1 MQNGCHS
8 KCIRMNMLN
17 GDGNF
22 SREIV
27 LFFIVPFKALQEKFK
42 KKSHCCLIKFY
53 RGHFSLTNGL
63 LMNFSF

>member
-27 LFFIVPFKALQEKFK
+27 LFFIVSFKALQEKFK
-42 KKSHCCLIKFY
+42 KKIPLLSNKILSWTF
-53 RGHFSLTNGL
+53 FSY
-63 LMNFSF
+63 